1 MINGTKTGAIARKAR
16 VLREPEPPADRSGAR
31 GAAGPD
37 RRTAAATETAAPING
52 AQPNEASSS
61 KSATDDALTR
71 RMNEVMHRRNG
82 SAMPVRGPKP
92 DTVSDRILRAL
103 AAHPEA
109 AFDIDEVTF
118 IIGAPRDRVARAL
131 GHLRKARQI
140 DRVGLG
146 IYRAH
151 RS

>member
-1 MINGTKTGAIARKAR
+1 MINGTKTGIARKAHPR
-16 VLREPEPPADRSGAR
+16 RASEPPADRPGSR
-31 GAAGPD
+31 STIRPD
-37 RRTAAATETAAPING
+37 RQAATMEVAALNG
-52 AQPNEASSS
+52 AQRQEANPST
-61 KSATDDALTR
+61 SAANDALTA

-118 IIGAPRDRVARAL
+118 IVSAPRDQVARAL

-140 DRVGLG
+140 ERVGLG

>member
-1 MINGTKTGAIARKAR
+1 MVQQAVLLIHGIGEQKPMDTLRRFVDAVWVKNTDIQNEFAVRNAGTL
-16 VLREPEPPADRSGAR
+16 VWS
-31 GAAGPD
+31 
-37 RRTAAATETAAPING
+37 
-52 AQPNEASSS
+52 
-61 KSATDDALTR
+61 
-71 RMNEVMHRRNG
+71 
-82 SAMPVRGPKP
+82 KP

-118 IIGAPRDRVARAL
+118 IIGAPRDQVARAL

>member
-1 MINGTKTGAIARKAR
+1 MNNGTKTGATARRTYPRRAS
-16 VLREPEPPADRSGAR
+16 EPPADRPGS
-31 GAAGPD
+31 
-37 RRTAAATETAAPING
+37 RTASRPDLEAAAVTETAAAFNG
-52 AQPNEASSS
+52 AQPQEAR
-61 KSATDDALTR
+61 KSTADDALTT

-118 IIGAPRDRVARAL
+118 IIAAPRDQVARAL

-146 IYRAH
+146 IYRA
-151 RS
+151 RRT

>member
-1 MINGTKTGAIARKAR
+1 MINGTKTGATA
-16 VLREPEPPADRSGAR
+16 
-31 GAAGPD
+31 
-37 RRTAAATETAAPING
+37 RRTHLRRASEPSAERPGSASRARSDRQRAAATDPAAPFNG
-52 AQPNEASSS
+52 AQPQEASHS

-118 IIGAPRDRVARAL
+118 IIGAPRDQVARAL

-146 IYRAH
+146 IYCAR